1 MKIDL
6 SGKAALVTGG
16 SRGIGYAIAEAIVK
30 AGGSVCIT
38 ARKTEELEEAVS
50 GLGEGGIYVAGKAD
64 DPTHIEE
71 AVDRTI
77 ERFGSLDILVNN
89 AATNPQFGPLMDA
102 DPAAVEKIFK
112 VNLEA
117 PIRWSATAWKKWMRD
132 HGGCILNVAS
142 VGGIR
147 AEPMLG
153 AYNVSKAGLIHLTLQ
168 LATEM
173 APGVRVNA
181 LAPGL
186 IKTKFSR
193 VLYEANEEF
202 VASRIPLKRLGV
214 PEDVAAAALFLVSD
228 AASWITGEVLV
239 VDGGSLLGG
248 FR

>member
-1 MKIDL
+1 MNVDL
-6 SGKAALVTGG
+6 GGKTALITGG
-16 SRGIGYAIAEAIVK
+16 SRGIGYGIAEAILR

-38 ARKTEELEEAVS
+38 ARKVEELERAVDS
-50 GLGEGGIYVAGKAD
+50 LGDRAMYVPGKAD
-64 DPTHIEE
+64 DHAHIED
-71 AVDRTI
+71 AVSETVD
-77 ERFGSLDILVNN
+77 RFGSLDILVNN

-102 DPAAVEKIFK
+102 DPSAVEKILK

-117 PIRWSATAWKKWMRD
+117 VIRWCAEAWKQWLKE

-153 AYNVSKAGLIHLTLQ
+153 AYNVSKAGLIHLTRQ
-168 LATEM
+168 LAVEM
-173 APGVRVNA
+173 APRVRVNA

-186 IKTKFSR
+186 VKTRFSR
-193 VLYEANEEF
+193 ALYEAGEEF
-202 VASRIPLKRLGV
+202 VANRIPLRRLGE
-214 PEDVAAAALFLVSD
+214 PEDIASAALFLVSD

-239 VDGGSLLGG
+239 VDGGALLGG